1 MKDFKNLAEDWAEKV
16 LSKQV
21 EIPFEGTAKQ
31 LQEFLVLGSLIF
43 DKDGKWLPRLEKNQK
58 FEVKPTQVKNGK

>member
-21 EIPFEGTAKQ
+21 EIPFEETAKQ
-31 LQEFLVLGSLIF
+31 LLEFMMLGCLIY
-43 DKDGKWLPRLEKNQK
+43 DREGNWIPQLEI
-58 FEVKPTQVKNGK
+58 